1 MGTEGG
7 EVGGVG
13 VEEMKQMA
21 AKGVAERVQHQQQL
35 PGWPGGL
42 QLEALPSVLQL
53 HFAFAYQVLVV
64 EQRKRL
70 TKMVKIQ
77 SQMWLRASQAQT

>member
-21 AKGVAERVQHQQQL
+21 AKGVAKHLLKQHLQQL

-42 QLEALPSVLQL
+42 QLKALPSVLQP

-64 EQRKRL
+64 EQQKKL
-70 TKMVKIQ
+70 
-77 SQMWLRASQAQT
+77 A

>member
-13 VEEMKQMA
+13 VEEMKQMQMA

-64 EQRKRL
+64 EQQKRL
-70 TKMVKIQ
+70 
-77 SQMWLRASQAQT
+77 A

>member
-21 AKGVAERVQHQQQL
+21 AKGVAERVQQL

-64 EQRKRL
+64 EQLKKL
-70 TKMVKIQ
+70 
-77 SQMWLRASQAQT
+77 A

>member
-1 MGTEGG
+1 MAVFYKYEYTNKRKNIHPW
-7 EVGGVG
+7 GGVG

-21 AKGVAERVQHQQQL
+21 AKGVAERVQQL
-35 PGWPGGL
+35 PGWPGGRL

-64 EQRKRL
+64 EQQKKL
-70 TKMVKIQ
+70 
-77 SQMWLRASQAQT
+77 A

>member
-13 VEEMKQMA
+13 VEEMA
-21 AKGVAERVQHQQQL
+21 AKGLAEQVQHQQQL

-42 QLEALPSVLQL
+42 PLEALPSVLQL

-64 EQRKRL
+64 EQQKKL
-70 TKMVKIQ
+70 
-77 SQMWLRASQAQT
+77 A

>member
-21 AKGVAERVQHQQQL
+21 ERVQHQQHL

-64 EQRKRL
+64 EQQKKL
-70 TKMVKIQ
+70 
-77 SQMWLRASQAQT
+77 A

>member
-7 EVGGVG
+7 EVGRVG

-64 EQRKRL
+64 EQQKRL
-70 TKMVKIQ
+70 
-77 SQMWLRASQAQT
+77 A

>member
-64 EQRKRL
+64 EQQKKL
-70 TKMVKIQ
+70 AEIQ
-77 SQMWLRASQAQT
+77 SQMWLRATQLQT